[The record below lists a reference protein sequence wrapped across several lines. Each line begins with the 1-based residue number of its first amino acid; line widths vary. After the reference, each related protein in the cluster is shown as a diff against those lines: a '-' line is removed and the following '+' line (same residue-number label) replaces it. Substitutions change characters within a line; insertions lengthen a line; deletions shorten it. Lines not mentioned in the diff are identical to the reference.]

1 MVRLSKTFFQ
11 SRVLAA
17 RGFNQEEK
25 KVDMKKMEEEM
36 KQMKQALEK
45 ITKMLEKK

>member
-1 MVRLSKTFFQ
+1 MKFSLRFFFQ

-17 RGFNQEEK
+17 RGFNKEEEK
-25 KVDMKKMEEEM
+25 VDTKKMEEEM
-36 KQMKQALEK
+36 KQMKESLEK